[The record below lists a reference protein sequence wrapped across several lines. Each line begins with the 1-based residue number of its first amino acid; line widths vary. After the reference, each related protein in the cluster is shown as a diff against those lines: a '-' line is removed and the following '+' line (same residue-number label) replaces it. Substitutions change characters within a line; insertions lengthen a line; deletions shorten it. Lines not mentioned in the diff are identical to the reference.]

1 MLLTLLLLGYWA
13 VAAAQVPPVDEPEPG
28 AAEPPT
34 EAAEGVVPEE
44 DAAPGEEA
52 ANAEAADTD
61 ESEDAA
67 TAGSESAGTE
77 AGATAG
83 ATADV
88 ADEVPVDDS
97 LAGPAATVEEDS
109 AIEASAE
116 EEFDPDEEISEDY
129 PVPLPSDI

>member
-1 MLLTLLLLGYWA
+1 
-13 VAAAQVPPVDEPEPG
+13 
-28 AAEPPT
+28 
-34 EAAEGVVPEE
+34 VPEE

-52 ANAEAADTD
+52 AIAEAADTD
-61 ESEDAA
+61 ESEEAA
-67 TAGSESAGTE
+67 TAGSESVDAESADAETD
-77 AGATAG
+77 AKAG

-109 AIEASAE
+109 AIEASAQ
-116 EEFDPDEEISEDY
+116 EEFNPDEEISEDY